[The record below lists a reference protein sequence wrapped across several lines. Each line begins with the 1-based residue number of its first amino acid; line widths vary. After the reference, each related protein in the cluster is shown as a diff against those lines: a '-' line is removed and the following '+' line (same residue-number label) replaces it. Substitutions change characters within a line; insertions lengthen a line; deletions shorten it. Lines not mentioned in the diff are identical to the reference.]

1 MPATALTPVY
11 VSGLTATAA
20 PVAADATNGNT
31 FPMGADLVVENSA
44 GSAAT
49 LKFTPART
57 GAFDY
62 AEVTLNLAANT
73 KYRINAS
80 YFKNAF
86 PGGTVT
92 VTASAAT
99 VLLRAENVA

>member
-11 VSGLTATAA
+11 VSGLTTTAD
-20 PVAADATNGNT
+20 PVAADNTNGNT
-31 FPMGADLVVENSA
+31 FPVGADLVVHNGTGA
-44 GSAAT
+44 QT
-49 LKFTPART
+49 LKFTPSKT
-57 GAFDY
+57 GAFSF

-73 KYRINAS
+73 KYRIPAS

-86 PGGTVT
+86 PAGTVT

-99 VLLRAENVA
+99 VLLRAETVA

>member
-11 VSGLTATAA
+11 VSGLTVLPAA
-20 PVAADATNGNT
+20 VAADNTNGNT
-31 FPMGADLVVENSA
+31 FPLGADLYVENGTGA
-44 GSAAT
+44 QT
-49 LKFTPART
+49 LIFTPTKT
-57 GAFDY
+57 GAFGF
-62 AEVTLNLAANT
+62 AAVTLNLAANT
-73 KYRINAS
+73 KYRIPAS
-80 YFKNAF
+80 YFKDAF